1 MFKYLNLKTIFPF
14 LDKSKSKKILLYLSM
29 LILFTVFSG
38 ALRKWVF
45 GEGALGS
52 ALLLLQL
59 FVPGLFYI
67 LMSRYA
73 KASASAPIVWYIY
86 IVYLI
91 IVAFNPMNNTYFHG
105 FLGVILHTGYFLIW
119 LAYLQYGKHMA
130 LEKLIP
136 LMMAI
141 IIAEFILASLQYT
154 LPGSH
159 ILNQYASGGES
170 NATVGDAVR
179 VSGTFSYIGGFQVFI
194 PLIAC
199 TAWFMMLKK
208 YNMSFIISTVGL
220 GLIMAFM
227 SGSRGAV
234 GFYILHILM
243 AFLLSGS
250 IVNRLLKATLQAV
263 VIIYLVGIF
272 IPKLSD
278 TFTKSYDN
286 FMNRVENSD
295 EIDGRLKGSF
305 NEILDFK
312 GKYPLFGVG
321 LGSTYQGA
329 NALFGTSI
337 YVKEYGGYES
347 EPARIILEGGFV
359 LFALR
364 LVLLISFLIYTSNL
378 PLPAKGFFF
387 IIFFNIMVTFNI
399 YQGVFFVLGI
409 MFVDRGY
416 YLKVRQPKE
425 IKSI

>member
-1 MFKYLNLKTIFPF
+1 MFKYLNLISIFPF

-38 ALRKWVF
+38 AIRKWVF

-52 ALLLLQL
+52 VLLLLQL
-59 FVPGLFYI
+59 FIPGLFYI
-67 LMSRYA
+67 LVYRY
-73 KASASAPIVWYIY
+73 KKESKPAPIVWYVY
-86 IVYLI
+86 VFYLI
-91 IVAFNPMNNTYFHG
+91 IIAFNPMNNTYLHG
-105 FLGVILHTGYFLIW
+105 FLGLVLHTGFFLLW
-119 LAYLQYGKHMA
+119 LAYLQYDKQMA
-130 LEKLIP
+130 LERLIP

-154 LPGSH
+154 LPGTH
-159 ILNQYASGGES
+159 ILNQYASGGDTTAS
-170 NATVGDAVR
+170 VGDAIR

-208 YNMSFIISTVGL
+208 YNMSVILSTIGL

-286 FMNRVENSD
+286 FMYRVENSD
-295 EIDGRLKGSF
+295 ELDSRITGSF

-312 GKYPLFGVG
+312 GKYPWFGVG

-337 YVKEYGGYES
+337 YVKAYGGYES

-364 LVLLISFLIYTSNL
+364 LVLVIVFLIYTPNL
-378 PLPAKGFFF
+378 PLLAKGFFF

-399 YQGVFFVLGI
+399 YQGIFFVLGI

-416 YLKVRQPKE
+416 YLKTQKTKE
-425 IKSI
+425 IEAI